1 MIREAIGVAM
11 LSMVALIALAI
22 FLSNR
27 RLRAKQEIQIPVP
40 TKFEAGEL
48 VAACF
53 YVSTCFRSDPLKRVW
68 AHGFG
73 HRGQVEL
80 VLNDN
85 QLGFNRKGEP
95 SFGIPL
101 MDMTFIGT
109 ATATIDKGVEANGL
123 IAIHWNLGATP
134 VITNL
139 RIVNPEVR
147 RETLKKL
154 AGLIGAVDA

>member
-11 LSMVALIALAI
+11 ISMVALIALAI

-27 RLRAKQEIQIPVP
+27 RLRAKQEKEISVP
-40 TKFEAGEL
+40 TEFESGEL

-53 YVSTCFRSDPLKRVW
+53 YVSTCFQSDPLKRVW

-80 VLNDN
+80 SLSAN
-85 QLGFNRKGEP
+85 QLGFNRKGES

-101 MDMTFIGT
+101 GDIRFIGT

-139 RIVNPEVR
+139 RVVNPSVR
-147 RETLKKL
+147 SATLKKL
-154 AGLIGAVDA
+154 GGLIGAPDA

>member
-27 RLRAKQEIQIPVP
+27 RLRDRQENAIAAP
-40 TKFEAGEL
+40 TKFESGEL

-53 YVSTCFRSDPLKRVW
+53 YVSTCSRSDPLKRVW
-68 AHGFG
+68 AHGLG

-80 VLNDN
+80 LLSAN
-85 QLGFNRKGEP
+85 QLGFNRKGEA

-101 MDMTFIGT
+101 TDLTFIGT

-123 IAIHWNLGATP
+123 IAIHWHLGATP

-139 RIVNPEVR
+139 RVVNPGIR

-154 AGLIGAVDA
+154 VSLIGAVDA

>member
-11 LSMVALIALAI
+11 ISMVALIALGI

-27 RLRAKQEIQIPVP
+27 RLRAKQEIQIQVP
-40 TKFEAGEL
+40 TKFESGEL

-53 YVSTCFRSDPLKRVW
+53 YVSTCFQSDPLKRVW

-73 HRGQVEL
+73 HRGQARLLLSE
-80 VLNDN
+80 N
-85 QLGFNRKGEP
+85 QLGFDRKGE
-95 SFGIPL
+95 SNFGIPL
-101 MDMTFIGT
+101 IDLTFIGT

-123 IAIHWNLGATP
+123 IAIHWNLGTTP

-139 RIVNPEVR
+139 RIVNPGVR

-154 AGLIGAVDA
+154 TGLIGAVDA

>member
-11 LSMVALIALAI
+11 ISMVALITLGI

-40 TKFEAGEL
+40 TKLEFGEL

-53 YVSTCFRSDPLKRVW
+53 YVSTCFQSDPLKRVW

-73 HRGQVEL
+73 HRGQAQLLLSE
-80 VLNDN
+80 N
-85 QLGFNRKGEP
+85 QLGFDRKGES

-101 MDMTFIGT
+101 MDLTFIGT

-123 IAIHWNLGATP
+123 IAIHWNLGTTP

-139 RIVNPEVR
+139 RIVNPGVR
-147 RETLKKL
+147 RETLKTL
-154 AGLIGAVDA
+154 TGLIGAVDA